1 MQIDFSGKTIL
12 VTGSTRG
19 IGFAAAQGFAAAGG
33 RVIVNGRTADSV
45 SQAIAAIGGSAPDAS
60 LRGVVADVTTVDGV
74 ATLLAAAPEVDIL
87 VSNAATF
94 DWTGFFETT
103 DADWERHL
111 AINLL
116 TPVRLARAYMGG
128 MLARN
133 WGRIVL
139 VASEAGL
146 NIPTDMIHYGV
157 SKAAEIALARGL
169 AELTRGTG
177 VTVNSV
183 LPGPT
188 ASANADTYLAD
199 YAMRVGIPLAEA
211 ESHMLAATRPTS
223 LLARLATVG
232 EVANMIVY
240 AASAQAS
247 ATNGA
252 ALRVEGG
259 ILRHPG

>member
-1 MQIDFSGKTIL
+1 MRIDFSGKTIL

-19 IGFAAAQGFAAAGG
+19 IGLAAAQGFAAAGG
-33 RVIVNGRTADSV
+33 RVIVNGRTAEAV
-45 SQAIAAIGGSAPDAS
+45 SQAIASIGEAVPDAD
-60 LRGVVADVTTVDGV
+60 LQGVVADVTTVDGV
-74 ATLLAAAPEVDIL
+74 AALVAAEPDVDIL

-111 AINLL
+111 AINLM
-116 TPVRLARAYMGG
+116 TPVRLARAYMPA

-139 VASEAGL
+139 VASEAGM
-146 NIPTDMIHYGV
+146 NVPADMIHYGV

-188 ASANADTYLAD
+188 ASSGADSHLAD
-199 YAMRVGIPLAEA
+199 YAARAGIPLEQA
-211 ESHMLAATRPTS
+211 ESHMLAAIRPTS
-223 LLARLATVG
+223 LLARLATVE

-259 ILRHPG
+259 ILRHLG

>member
-1 MQIDFSGKTIL
+1 MIRVDLKGLTAL

-19 IGFAAAQGFAAAGG
+19 IGYEAARQLSTSGAH
-33 RVIVNGRTADSV
+33 VVVNGRNDEEVTAAVRSLAGGALV
-45 SQAIAAIGGSAPDAS
+45 S
-60 LRGVVADVTTVDGV
+60 GV
-74 ATLLAAAPEVDIL
+74 AADIATPEGVAKIKSAIPKVDIL
-87 VSNAATF
+87 VCNAAVF
-94 DWTGFFETT
+94 DWTSFFDTT
-103 DADWERHL
+103 DAHWQEHFQ
-111 AINLL
+111 INVMSG
-116 TPVRLARAYMGG
+116 VRLAQAYMQD

-133 WGRIVL
+133 WGRIVM

-146 NIPTDMIHYGV
+146 NIPPDMVHYGV

-169 AELTRGTG
+169 AELTTGTG

-188 ASANADTYLAD
+188 LSSNASEYLDNYAKEKGISRSEAN
-199 YAMRVGIPLAEA
+199 
-211 ESHMLAATRPTS
+211 SHAAKSLRPTNLIGRFAS
-223 LLARLATVG
+223 VE
-232 EVANMIVY
+232 EVASMILY
-240 AASAQAS
+240 ACSREAS